1 MKKILASVIFVLLLQ
16 TGSFAQ
22 EPSELRAPAIGVSF
36 FFNDFI
42 TPQRIR
48 SSALT
53 TVLIEG
59 GWADFREMSPGL
71 AITYFNGLKKRIDF
85 AGTLG
90 ASFVKM
96 PEKSSSNST
105 EESLL
110 LEGDASFH
118 FKMFP
123 EKYVVT
129 PYVIGGFG
137 ASYYKSSFGAF
148 IPLGAGVKVNFFDEA
163 SLFLSMQYRVPLT
176 TETNN
181 YHFVTSIGISG
192 IVGKKNGNGK

>member
-1 MKKILASVIFVLLLQ
+1 MKKLLASVIFALLLQ
-16 TGSFAQ
+16 TTSFSQ
-22 EPSELRAPAIGVSF
+22 ETSELRAPAIGVSF
-36 FFNDFI
+36 FFNDFT

-53 TVLIEG
+53 TVLIENN
-59 GWADFREMSPGL
+59 WADFREMSPGL
-71 AITYFNGLKKRIDF
+71 ALTYFNGVHKRIDF

-96 PEKSSSNST
+96 PEKSSSTLT

-123 EKYVVT
+123 EKFVVT
-129 PYVIGGFG
+129 PYAIGGFG

-148 IPLGAGVKVNFFDEA
+148 LPLGAGIKVNFFDEA

-192 IVGKKNGNGK
+192 IVGKKNSKN

>member
-1 MKKILASVIFVLLLQ
+1 MKKILASVIFALLIHV
-16 TGSFAQ
+16 GSFAQ
-22 EPSELRAPAIGVSF
+22 ETSEKRTPAIGVSF

-48 SSALT
+48 SSALS
-53 TVLIEG
+53 TVLIENA
-59 GWADFREMSPGL
+59 WADFREMSPGL
-71 AITYFNGLKKRIDF
+71 AITYFNGVHRLIDF

-96 PEKSSSNST
+96 PEKSSTGTT

-123 EKYVVT
+123 EK
-129 PYVIGGFG
+129 
-137 ASYYKSSFGAF
+137 
-148 IPLGAGVKVNFFDEA
+148 
-163 SLFLSMQYRVPLT
+163 
-176 TETNN
+176 
-181 YHFVTSIGISG
+181 
-192 IVGKKNGNGK
+192 

>member
-1 MKKILASVIFVLLLQ
+1 MKKVLSSVIFALLIHVS
-16 TGSFAQ
+16 SFAQ
-22 EPSELRAPAIGVSF
+22 ETSEKRPPAIGVSF
-36 FFNDFI
+36 FFNDFT

-48 SSALT
+48 SSALS
-53 TVLIEG
+53 TVLIENA
-59 GWADFREMSPGL
+59 WADLREMSPGL
-71 AITYFNGLKKRIDF
+71 AITYFNGVHRLIDF

-96 PEKSSSNST
+96 PEKSSTTLS

-123 EKYVVT
+123 EKYSVT
-129 PYVIGGFG
+129 PYAIGGFG

-148 IPLGAGVKVNFFDEA
+148 IPIGAGFKVNFFDEA
-163 SLFLSMQYRVPLT
+163 SLFFSMQYRVPLT

-192 IVGKKNGNGK
+192 IVGKKNSK

>member
-1 MKKILASVIFVLLLQ
+1 MKKVLSSVIFALLIHVS
-16 TGSFAQ
+16 SFAQ
-22 EPSELRAPAIGVSF
+22 ETSEKRAPAVGVSF
-36 FFNDFI
+36 FFNDFT

-48 SSALT
+48 SSALS
-53 TVLIEG
+53 TVLIENA
-59 GWADFREMSPGL
+59 WADLREMSPGL
-71 AITYFNGLKKRIDF
+71 AITYFNGVHRLIDF

-90 ASFVKM
+90 ASFLKM
-96 PEKSSSNST
+96 PEKSPTELS

-110 LEGDASFH
+110 LEADASFH

-123 EKYVVT
+123 EKYSVT
-129 PYVIGGFG
+129 PYLIGGFG
-137 ASYYKSSFGAF
+137 GSYYKSSFGAF
-148 IPLGAGVKVNFFDEA
+148 IPMGAGFKVNFFDEA

-192 IVGKKNGNGK
+192 IVGKKNTNK